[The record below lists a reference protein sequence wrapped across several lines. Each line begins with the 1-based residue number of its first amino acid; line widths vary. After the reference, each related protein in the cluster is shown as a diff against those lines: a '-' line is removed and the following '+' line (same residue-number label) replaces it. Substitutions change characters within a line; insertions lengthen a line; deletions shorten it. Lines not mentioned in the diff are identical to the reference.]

1 MRRIPGLLLT
11 WREVGSVTL
20 STLLVGAALF
30 VLPPFAER
38 PLGYQ
43 ITAAGAAL
51 AVWCY
56 TDGIIGR
63 LSWGL
68 AAMEGLLRLNA
79 ALAWT
84 ALLLKV
90 CQEPVA

>member
-11 WREVGSVTL
+11 WREVGSVAI
-20 STLLVGAALF
+20 STLLVGVMLF
-30 VLPPFAER
+30 ALPPFADR

-43 ITAAGAAL
+43 IAAAGAAL

-68 AAMEGLLRLNA
+68 AVTEGLLRLKA

-84 ALLLKV
+84 AFLLEM
-90 CQEPVA
+90 CREPAV